1 MGKLINLDDYR
12 KKPADSKLVQ
22 KFKDSLDNDQVMKRY
37 KINPPEMSLEER
49 TDRLAKSISRIN
61 KLMKELEE
69 TNR

>member
-12 KKPADSKLVQ
+12 KKPSDSKLVQ